1 MALVSARVKKTGEI
15 VKIPES
21 WLTHDRLGAPYEAE
35 KTTNKAAS
43 RPETSKEKK

>member
-35 KTTNKAAS
+35 TVKTKS
-43 RPETSKEKK
+43 SVKSETSKEKK